1 MKNIYFEATVNG
13 EPISL
18 MVTRKKDIMIEASDD
33 GYISRDD
40 IDAATHAKGFNCC
53 FNTSS
58 KRDFAESCHFNNILI
73 SKKEYDEEDD
83 SCEVVAEFYLS
94 ELRKSPAKL
103 RRFLSA
109 LQMRKVN

>member
-1 MKNIYFEATVNG
+1 MMFEASVNG

-40 IDAATHAKGFNCC
+40 IDAAAHAKGFNCC

-58 KRDFAESCHFNNILI
+58 KRAFAESCHFNNILI
-73 SKKEYDEEDD
+73 TKREINDE
-83 SCEVVAEFYLS
+83 SNNEVVCEFYLS

-103 RRFLSA
+103 RRFLEE
-109 LQMRKVN
+109 

>member
-1 MKNIYFEATVNG
+1 MFEATVNG

-40 IDAATHAKGFNCC
+40 IDAAAHAKGFNCC

-58 KRDFAESCHFNNILI
+58 KREFAESCHFNNILI
-73 SKKEYDEEDD
+73 TNDKGEKY
-83 SCEVVAEFYLS
+83 YLS

-103 RRFLSA
+103 RIFLEE
-109 LQMRKVN
+109 